1 MLLADPPRTQYD
13 LYFSLFGIPV
23 RVHPMFWLV
32 GAVLGIGN
40 VGDQHF
46 LLFVW
51 LAVFFVSILVHEMG
65 HALTMRYFGWNPSVT
80 LYAMGGFA
88 RYDGGFTANVSSY
101 QRRGNRGY
109 AQVLIAAAG
118 PGAGFSLA
126 ALVVMVACLL
136 GADVKF
142 RSPLNWEITLAN
154 YGPWCRAVIHWALYV
169 NIFWGLMNLLPV
181 YPLDG
186 GQISRELLMKYSARD
201 GVQHSL
207 WLSVI
212 TGAVLAVYSF
222 RSLPFLAM
230 IFAYLAY
237 SNYQLLQSYRGA
249 GFRRHPW

>member
-32 GAVLGIGN
+32 GAVLGIQG
-40 VGDQHF
+40 VGEQHF

-51 LAVFFVSILVHEMG
+51 LAVLFVSILVHEMG

-101 QRRGNRGY
+101 QRRGNRGF

-118 PGAGFSLA
+118 PGAGFLLA
-126 ALVVMVACLL
+126 ALVVLVAGLL

-142 RSPLNWEITLAN
+142 RFPLDWEITLTT
-154 YGPWCRAVIHWALYV
+154 YGPWCSAVIHWALYV

-186 GQISRELLMKYSARD
+186 GQISRELLMMYSARD
-201 GVQHSL
+201 GVQYSL

-212 TGAVLAVYSF
+212 TGVVLAVCSIYFGSF
-222 RSLPFLAM
+222 PFLAM
-230 IFAYLAY
+230 LFAYLAY
-237 SNYQLLQSYRGA
+237 SNYQLLQSYRSGL
-249 GFRRHPW
+249 